1 MHQFNPDETFEVAE
15 HLVTREGEGNRRSAV
30 SRAKRNTA

>member
-15 HLVTREGEGNRRSAV
+15 HLVTRERQGGFAGARGPA
-30 SRAKRNTA
+30 